1 MSTGRDSDVVRLST
15 SPDWR
20 EHANCRGHLHLF
32 FAKKAERPEA
42 RARREAKAKQLC
54 DDCPVFEECRS
65 FARSTRQ
72 YGYWAGESEL
82 DRHLLGF
89 HTTAPIG
96 LVSVRPATSNETAP
110 DDAHPA
116 LTSPPSTSPTSQD
129 PAEHRHARTRQR

>member
-1 MSTGRDSDVVRLST
+1 MSVRESGESVRSST
-15 SPDWR
+15 SLDWR
-20 EHANCRGHLHLF
+20 GQANCRGHLQLF

-89 HTTAPIG
+89 HLTAPIG
-96 LVSVRPATSNETAP
+96 LASVRSATSSESEP
-110 DDAHPA
+110 DDEHPA
-116 LTSPPSTSPTSQD
+116 STSTTSSQD
-129 PAEHRHARTRQR
+129 LAEHRHGPVPQG